1 MRISTSQIFD
11 AGVNKLMNIQS
22 SLYKTQNQLSSGQR
36 ITTAEDDPVGAS
48 QVLLDTQS
56 LNVIEQYADNQKN
69 ASSHL
74 AFEEDIL
81 KSVVEA
87 ILYVRERGLAAQ
99 NAALSDEQRA
109 YFSVD
114 IQARLDALFALAN
127 SRDSNSHY
135 IFSGYEGNVQAF
147 QKQSTGEI
155 LYAGDD
161 GQRVLQV
168 DSSRQIA
175 IGDSGRDVFV
185 NNPTGNGVF
194 ETGANAANTGS
205 GVIYPSSVN
214 DPSAWTSSKYE
225 IQFTSAA
232 AYDIVDISSMTTIAS
247 GVPYTD
253 GAAITGIPGITLSIS
268 GQPAVG
274 DVFTVGPSVNRSVFE
289 TLRALADAFS
299 VPVSG
304 NPALAAEVR
313 NTVVANMMNLDGALN
328 NVLRVQATVGTR
340 MHELKDLGEIAQDL
354 NVHYQEKISRVRD
367 LDYAEAIS
375 RFTKQTTQLEAAQ
388 KSFASITSLSLFNY
402 I

>member
-11 AGVNKLMNIQS
+11 AGVSKLMNIQS
-22 SLYKTQNQLSSGQR
+22 SLYKTQNQLSSGLR
-36 ITTAEDDPVGAS
+36 ISTAEDDPVGAS
-48 QVLLDTQS
+48 QILLDTQS

-99 NAALSDEQRA
+99 NATFSDEQRA

-127 SRDSNSHY
+127 SRDSANHY

-147 QKQSTGEI
+147 QKQSNGEI

-168 DSSRQIA
+168 DSSRQVA

-185 NNPTGNGVF
+185 NNLTGNGVF
-194 ETGANAANTGS
+194 ETGASAANTGS

-225 IQFTSAA
+225 IQFTSAST
-232 AYDIVDISSMTTIAS
+232 YDIVDISSMTTIAG

-253 GAAITGIPGITLSIS
+253 GAAITGIPGITLSIT
-268 GQPAVG
+268 GQPAAG

-289 TLRALADAFS
+289 TLRALVDAFS

-304 NPALAAEVR
+304 NPALAAEVS
-313 NTVVANMMNLDGALN
+313 NTIISNMMNLDGALN

-340 MHELKDLGEIAQDL
+340 MHELNDLGEIAQDL
-354 NVHYQEKISRVRD
+354 NVHYQEKISRIRD